1 MLLFLN
7 QTNVFGK
14 VSDKK
19 DFNQKYLSNYFSAL
33 LSYDN
38 QENEKALQYFEES
51 KDLINSHESFL
62 KEYVFALVLDGQ
74 IEKAISKIKFSKN
87 LNTASFFEA
96 KLLLALDLIK
106 KNKFKKAVNAINKI
120 DLNDEKNTYEF
131 IIFKTLASYNQLF
144 IDKKIPYN
152 SGLGGGSSDAGAVIR
167 YLCDNYELDLP
178 SNLEIVREVGSDVPF
193 FIQGVSAVIQGIGEI
208 VEPLDLNADLD
219 LLIAVPK
226 VGLSTK
232 DVFNTFDTLDSK
244 NRDTDTWNAIE
255 IFNDLWP
262 AATEVYPELVSLRD
276 GLQEKYQNKFFMS
289 GSGSSFFSFIEAR
302 EELKPEN
309 VNFNFLQYCK
319 KIDCSL
325 YQNDD

>member
-1 MLLFLN
+1 MKLRTSAKINLN
-7 QTNVFGK
+7 LEIFSEKQDSLHKLSSLMVPIDIYDDIEIEESI
-14 VSDKK
+14 SDTI
-19 DFNQKYLSNYFSAL
+19 NFS
-33 LSYDN
+33 D
-38 QENEKALQYFEES
+38 ENLNEIESTIHKAL
-51 KDLINSHESFL
+51 KLIRKNNPSFD
-62 KEYVFALVLDGQ
+62 K
-74 IEKAISKIKFSKN
+74 
-87 LNTASFFEA
+87 SF
-96 KLLLALDLIK
+96 DIH
-106 KNKFKKAVNAINKI
+106 
-120 DLNDEKNTYEF
+120 
-131 IIFKTLASYNQLF
+131 

-178 SNLEIVREVGSDVPF
+178 SNLDIVREVGSDVPF
-193 FIQGVSAVIQGIGEI
+193 FVQGVSAVVKGIGEI
-208 VEPLDLNADLD
+208 LETLDLNTDLD

-232 DVFNTFDTLDSK
+232 EVFNTFDNLESK
-244 NRDTDTWNAIE
+244 KRDTDTWNKID

-276 GLQEKYQNKFFMS
+276 GLEENYQNKFFMS
-289 GSGSSFFSFIEAR
+289 GSGSSFFSIIETR

-309 VNFNFLQYCK
+309 VNFSFIQYCK